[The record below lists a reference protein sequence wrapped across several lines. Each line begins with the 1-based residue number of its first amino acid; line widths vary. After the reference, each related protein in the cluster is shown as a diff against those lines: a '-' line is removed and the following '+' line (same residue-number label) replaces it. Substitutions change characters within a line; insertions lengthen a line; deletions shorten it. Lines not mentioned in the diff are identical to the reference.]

1 MQGKLFTQDF
11 LREGIKETDA
21 WKCLDSN
28 ELTRFRKCIGT
39 IFDAFP
45 ADSQA
50 NEAVTETEIVFK
62 VLEALGWASL
72 PQQTASGKGRQDV
85 PDVLLFAD
93 AAAKQAALAERKDEQ
108 RYRHGA
114 AIVECKRW
122 RRPLDRGDRT
132 DPLDAI
138 GNQTIADFI
147 REQVLR
153 LTYTAVD
160 MRPFAADMG
169 YGGEPF
175 IWDEDDRRHRLA
187 RLDALFFHLYGLDRN
202 DADYILAQFP
212 IVREQDEKQFGRYL
226 TRDLILAYMNAV
238 AAGDLETAVEVR

>member
-1 MQGKLFTQDF
+1 MNVLARSSTLFPPIAKPTKQ
-11 LREGIKETDA
+11 
-21 WKCLDSN
+21 S
-28 ELTRFRKCIGT
+28 
-39 IFDAFP
+39 P
-45 ADSQA
+45 
-50 NEAVTETEIVFK
+50 ETEIIFK

-93 AAAKQAALAERKDEQ
+93 TATKQAALAERKDEQ
-108 RYRHGA
+108 RYHHGA

-138 GNQTIADFI
+138 GNQTFADFI

-153 LTYTAVD
+153 LSYIAVD
-160 MRPFAADMG
+160 MRPFATDMG

-175 IWDEDDRRHRLA
+175 VWDEDDRRHRLA

-226 TRDLILAYMNAV
+226 TRDLVLAYMNAV
-238 AAGDLETAVEVR
+238 AAGDLNTVVKIR

>member
-28 ELTRFRKCIGT
+28 ELTRFRAWIGA
-39 IFDAFP
+39 IFDTFP

-93 AAAKQAALAERKDEQ
+93 TATKQAALAERKDEQ

-138 GNQTIADFI
+138 GNQILADFI

-153 LTYTAVD
+153 LSYIAVD
-160 MRPFAADMG
+160 MRPLPPTWAMG
-169 YGGEPF
+169 RAVRLG
-175 IWDEDDRRHRLA
+175 RRRPPSPP
-187 RLDALFFHLYGLDRN
+187 G
-202 DADYILAQFP
+202 
-212 IVREQDEKQFGRYL
+212 
-226 TRDLILAYMNAV
+226 
-238 AAGDLETAVEVR
+238 AAGRLVLPSLRPGSQRRRLHPGAISHRPRAG

>member
-28 ELTRFRKCIGT
+28 ELTRFRECIGT

-50 NEAVTETEIVFK
+50 NEAVTETEIIFK

-85 PDVLLFAD
+85 PDVLLFTDTAT
-93 AAAKQAALAERKDEQ
+93 KQAALAERKDEQ

-132 DPLDAI
+132 DPLDANAPS
-138 GNQTIADFI
+138 NQMLRYLSRVEVASERAIQWGLLTNGRYWRLYFQGARFI
-147 REQVLR
+147 RPGRFRSPAQGPREPGFSLHRPGGNPALGRARFPGFGRAGFRALVPAPGHGDGPTR
-153 LTYTAVD
+153 SDGIPTA
-160 MRPFAADMG
+160 
-169 YGGEPF
+169 YGG
-175 IWDEDDRRHRLA
+175 
-187 RLDALFFHLYGLDRN
+187 
-202 DADYILAQFP
+202 
-212 IVREQDEKQFGRYL
+212 
-226 TRDLILAYMNAV
+226 
-238 AAGDLETAVEVR
+238 